1 MIQPT
6 PSHIMVDTSTVF
18 CYHGPEVL
26 SMANC
31 VGRVLTRLARKCQI
45 AVGNA
50 LQQYNLTAAE
60 EPFLMAILNNEG
72 FSQEELTAYVGVDKA
87 ATARAVRSLEDKGLL
102 TRVQDPRDKR
112 QNRVYPT
119 EKAKEVGPLVKKEL
133 SRINLA
139 LTQGLSR
146 EEDDRIYALL
156 MRIDENFKP

>member
-1 MIQPT
+1 
-6 PSHIMVDTSTVF
+6 
-18 CYHGPEVL
+18 
-26 SMANC
+26 MANC

-72 FSQEELTAYVGVDKA
+72 FSQEALTAYVGVDKA

-119 EKAKEVGPLVKKEL
+119 KKAKEVGPLVKKEL

-146 EEDDRIYALL
+146 EEDDLIYALL
-156 MRIDENFKP
+156 VRIDENYKP

>member
-1 MIQPT
+1 
-6 PSHIMVDTSTVF
+6 
-18 CYHGPEVL
+18 
-26 SMANC
+26 MANC

-72 FSQEELTAYVGVDKA
+72 FSQEALTAYVGVDKA

-139 LTQGLSR
+139 LTQGLSQ